1 MKECCSQGDCCKDG
15 GPAGDYTIGIAGNPN
30 CGKTTLF
37 NSLTG
42 SRQRVG
48 NWPGVTV
55 ERKTGQYRD
64 GSGTLRIIDLPG
76 VYTLGVLPGLEEESL
91 DERLARNHIMDDD
104 LDVLVNIVDASNL
117 ERNLYLT
124 AQLIETGRPMVVAL
138 NMMDTARQSG
148 LRIDIDAL
156 AQALGCPVVPMV
168 AARGEGLVP
177 LLRAVRQVAAS
188 GQVPRARVGYA
199 PLLER
204 ILEQIE
210 PKVAPAAKEHGV
222 TPRWLAVRLFEGDDL
237 AMKMT
242 GQTGADLRR
251 KLVPAAEA
259 ELGEDADI
267 LIADGRFSFAHA
279 VARASIT
286 RTRQAERRLSDSID
300 RLVLSRFA
308 GPLIFLA
315 IIYLMFMFTINLGG
329 AFIDFFDQAAAAI
342 FVDGTK
348 AVLGAVGAPLWLEV
362 LLGDGMGGGIQV
374 VATFVPIIGF
384 LYLFLS
390 LIEDSGYMA
399 RAAFLMDRLMR
410 VVGLPGKAF
419 VPLIVGFGC
428 NVPAIM
434 SARTLDR
441 ERDRIMTVM
450 MSPFMS
456 CGARL
461 TVYALFA
468 AAFFPASSTNIV
480 FALYLIGIGAAIATG
495 FLLKHTLLKGETT
508 PFLMELPPYRLPRL
522 RDVGLAAWVKLKSFI
537 FGAGKI
543 IVIVITILGF
553 LNSFGTD
560 GSFGNEDSRTSVLSA
575 IGRTIIPVFQPMG
588 LHADN
593 WPATVGIFTGV
604 FAKEAVVGTLNA
616 LYSGLERA
624 ESVNTAPQPAYNLL
638 EKLGA
643 ALATIP
649 ANLRA
654 AGSLLGDPLGLGQ
667 VSSGDAA
674 EAAAAQGVEP
684 GTFGAMVKRFDG
696 TIGAFAYLLFILL
709 YFPCVAALGAV
720 VNEAGRKWAMFAAM
734 WTTGLAYF
742 TSVIFYQS
750 ATFARHPATSILW
763 IALLAS
769 AMTVFV
775 LSLRWRSRHQQTAPE
790 PALLPTDG

>member
-1 MKECCSQGDCCKDG
+1 MKDCCSQGDCGRDS
-15 GPAGDYTIGIAGNPN
+15 GPAGDFTIGIAGNPN

-55 ERKTGQYRD
+55 ERKSGLYRD
-64 GSGTLRIIDLPG
+64 GSGTLKIIDLPG

-124 AQLIETGRPMVVAL
+124 AQLVETGRPMVVAL
-138 NMMDTARQSG
+138 NMMDAARQSG
-148 LRIDIDAL
+148 LNIDIDAL
-156 AQALGCPVVPMV
+156 ARALGCPVIPMV
-168 AARGEGLVP
+168 ASRGKGLVA

-188 GQVPRARVGYA
+188 GQAPRVRVTYA

-204 ILEQIE
+204 ILEQMQPQLE
-210 PKVAPAAKEHGV
+210 PAARTHGV
-222 TPRWLAVRLFEGDDL
+222 LPRWLAVRLFEGDDL
-237 AMKMT
+237 ALKMT
-242 GQTGADLRR
+242 GEAGARLRR
-251 KLVPAAEA
+251 QYVPAAEA

-279 VARASIT
+279 VTRAAVT
-286 RTRQAERRLSDSID
+286 RTRQAERRLSDSLD

-308 GPLIFLA
+308 GPFIFLG

-329 AFIDFFDQAAAAI
+329 VFVDFFDQTAAAI

-348 AVLGAVGAPLWLEV
+348 AVLGAVGAPLWLKV
-362 LLGDGMGGGIQV
+362 LLGDGLGGGIQV

-468 AAFFPASSTNIV
+468 AAFFPRNGTNIV
-480 FALYLIGIGAAIATG
+480 FALYLIGILAAIATG

-522 RDVGLAAWVKLKSFI
+522 RDVALAAWVKLKSFV

-543 IVIVITILGF
+543 IIIVIT
-553 LNSFGTD
+553 
-560 GSFGNEDSRTSVLSA
+560 V
-575 IGRTIIPVFQPMG
+575 
-588 LHADN
+588 
-593 WPATVGIFTGV
+593 
-604 FAKEAVVGTLNA
+604 
-616 LYSGLERA
+616 
-624 ESVNTAPQPAYNLL
+624 
-638 EKLGA
+638 
-643 ALATIP
+643 
-649 ANLRA
+649 
-654 AGSLLGDPLGLGQ
+654 
-667 VSSGDAA
+667 
-674 EAAAAQGVEP
+674 
-684 GTFGAMVKRFDG
+684 
-696 TIGAFAYLLFILL
+696 
-709 YFPCVAALGAV
+709 
-720 VNEAGRKWAMFAAM
+720 
-734 WTTGLAYF
+734 
-742 TSVIFYQS
+742 
-750 ATFARHPATSILW
+750 
-763 IALLAS
+763 
-769 AMTVFV
+769 
-775 LSLRWRSRHQQTAPE
+775 
-790 PALLPTDG
+790 